1 MFMAKSKIDK
11 NTSNISSKQN
21 LYAVMAGGLAG
32 LVNGLFGGGGGMI
45 VVPMLTGLL
54 KRDPKRAHAT
64 ALMIILPISLVS
76 GLFYAAFGNLQLM
89 VAIPVSIGVSIGGVV
104 GALLLSKLSSKWII
118 MIFAVVMAAA
128 GIKMLLF

>member
-1 MFMAKSKIDK
+1 MAKSKIDK

-64 ALMIILPISLVS
+64 ALIIR
-76 GLFYAAFGNLQLM
+76 N
-89 VAIPVSIGVSIGGVV
+89 
-104 GALLLSKLSSKWII
+104 
-118 MIFAVVMAAA
+118 
-128 GIKMLLF
+128 

>member
-11 NTSNISSKQN
+11 NTSNISSRQN

>member
-1 MFMAKSKIDK
+1 MIMLKSKINK
-11 NTSNISSKQN
+11 NASNISSKQN

>member
-1 MFMAKSKIDK
+1 MIMVKSKINK

>member
-1 MFMAKSKIDK
+1 MAKSKIDK

>member
-1 MFMAKSKIDK
+1 MIMVKSKINK

-21 LYAVMAGGLAG
+21 LYAVMAGGLAE

-54 KRDPKRAHAT
+54 KRDPQRAHAT